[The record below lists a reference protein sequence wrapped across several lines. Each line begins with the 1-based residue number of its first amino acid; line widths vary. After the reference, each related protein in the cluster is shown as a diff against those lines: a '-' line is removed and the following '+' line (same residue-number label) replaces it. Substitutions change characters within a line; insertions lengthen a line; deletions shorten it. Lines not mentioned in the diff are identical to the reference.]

1 VIMGENCVLAAVYN
15 TSRSHGMHWVGRELR
30 GDHVPAPL
38 LQAGLPSGTLSTGSG
53 CCNVGNI
60 KSMGSIKTIKQE
72 L

>member
-1 VIMGENCVLAAVYN
+1 MVGLEGSLKITEPWND
-15 TSRSHGMHWVGRELR
+15 WVGRELR
-30 GDHVPAPL
+30 GDHVLAPL